1 MKKTYA
7 SIRGTRDFNPSQA
20 HLVQLIFQKAGAISK
35 AFGYQEII
43 LPVLEE
49 EGLFKK
55 SVGETTDIVERQI
68 FRIAGKDNIVL
79 RPEGTAQVI
88 RYYLE
93 NSLYKQSD
101 FHKLYYTGA
110 MFRGERPQK
119 GRLRQFHHIGVEA
132 IGSDS
137 VYLDAET
144 IELAVTILDAAGIK
158 DKELKI
164 NTLGCAKDK
173 EKFAKNM
180 KEQLVTR
187 KSKLCE
193 DCQRRLERNPLRVL
207 DCKKD
212 GCKDV
217 VYSLNIKDQH
227 LCDDCRKHFNTLRSL
242 LDKLGI
248 KYNYL
253 PYLVRGLD
261 YYTNMV
267 FEVTSAKLGAQDA
280 IGAGGRYN
288 NLIQSL
294 GGPQVPAIGFAL
306 GLERMLLLLK
316 EEESS
321 PSLEVFVATAS
332 EDLLSESMLT
342 LRKLRRAD
350 LVADMDYCAKSL
362 KAQLRRAQKL
372 GAKFVIILGQE
383 EQEKGLVILKD
394 MESATQ
400 EELKLDEA
408 IFKISHH
415 FRGE

>member
-7 SIRGTRDFNPSQA
+7 SIRGTRDFNPSQTY
-20 HLVQLIFQKAGAISK
+20 LFQSILQKATAISK

-49 EGLFKK
+49 EGLFRK
-55 SVGETTDIVERQI
+55 SVGETTDIVERQM
-68 FRIAGKDNIVL
+68 FRIEGKDNIIL

-101 FHKLYYTGA
+101 FHKIYYTGA

-144 IELAVTILDAAGIK
+144 VELAVTMLDAIGIK

-173 EKFAKNM
+173 EKFSRNM
-180 KEQLVTR
+180 KEQLEQR
-187 KSKLCE
+187 RAKLCE
-193 DCQRRLERNPLRVL
+193 DCQRRLNRNPLRIL

-212 GCKDV
+212 SCKDA
-217 VYSLNIKDQH
+217 VYSLNIEDQH
-227 LCDDCRKHFNTLRSL
+227 LCDDCRSHFKTLRSL
-242 LDKLGI
+242 LDASGI
-248 KYNYL
+248 AYTYL
-253 PYLVRGLD
+253 PFLVRGLD

-267 FEVTSAKLGAQDA
+267 FEITSKSLGAQDA

-294 GGPQVPAIGFAL
+294 GGPQTPAVGFAL
-306 GLERMLLLLK
+306 GLERIILLLK
-316 EEESS
+316 EAQEA
-321 PSLEVFVATAS
+321 PILQAFVATTAQ
-332 EDLLSESMLT
+332 DLLSESMAI
-342 LRKLRRAD
+342 LRKMRKVGIL
-350 LVADMDYCAKSL
+350 ADMDYCGKSL

-372 GAKFVIILGQE
+372 GAKFVIILGE
-383 EQEKGLVILKD
+383 EEKDKGVVILKD
-394 MESATQ
+394 MQEATQ
-400 EELKLDEA
+400 EELKVDEA
-408 IFKISHH
+408 ISKIK
-415 FRGE
+415 GA

>member
-1 MKKTYA
+1 M
-7 SIRGTRDFNPSQA
+7 RGTRDFNPSQA
-20 HLVQLIFQKAGAISK
+20 HLVQLIFEKASAISK
-35 AFGYQEII
+35 VFGYQEII
-43 LPVLEE
+43 LPILEE
-49 EGLFKK
+49 EGLFRK

-68 FRIAGKDNIVL
+68 FKIEGKDNIIL

-101 FHKLYYTGA
+101 FYKLYYTGA

-144 IELAVTILDAAGIK
+144 IELAITILDAIGIK

-164 NTLGCAKDK
+164 NTLGCTKDK

-180 KEQLVTR
+180 KEQLAKR

-193 DCQRRLERNPLRVL
+193 DCQRRLQRNPLRVL

-212 GCKDV
+212 DCKDV

-227 LCDDCRKHFNTLRSL
+227 LCDACRTHFNTLRSL
-242 LDKLGI
+242 LDKSGI
-248 KYNYL
+248 KYNYV
-253 PYLVRGLD
+253 PHLVRGLD

-267 FEVTSAKLGAQDA
+267 FEITSTKLGAQDA

-288 NLIQSL
+288 NLVYSL
-294 GGPQVPAIGFAL
+294 GGEQVPAIGFAL
-306 GLERMLLLLK
+306 GLERTLLLLEDAQK
-316 EEESS
+316 I
-321 PSLEVFVATAS
+321 PVLQVFVATTAES
-332 EDLLSESMLT
+332 LLSESMVI
-342 LRKLRRAD
+342 LRKIRNANL
-350 LVADMDYCAKSL
+350 LADMDYCAKSL

-372 GAKFVIILGQE
+372 SARFVIILGEE
-383 EQEKGLVILKD
+383 EQKKNLVILKD
-394 MESATQ
+394 MECATQ
-400 EELKLDEA
+400 EELKADEA
-408 IFKISHH
+408 ISKISNH
-415 FRGE
+415 FKGE